1 MQTLEVSSMTNVCL
15 EAFATMWLSTKK
27 KIMREPIE
35 EQVFTAQDNLEQC
48 KKSMELREL
57 ELIES
62 IKKLTVEAVAKK
74 KIGDLGNTKVKLAER
89 ARVQKRLCKLRA
101 SMNIIDTQLDAIKS
115 SELDKEI
122 MISLKASSMAL
133 KKAGIGVNATEVENV
148 MSELDDHLREMQ
160 DITSVLSTPIN
171 AEYDDDIEKEF
182 EELMNEDQLPLS
194 VNQMSVA
201 SVVSG
206 NNNKKLIEIVEE
218 DEDDKPM
225 DALLPA

>member
-89 ARVQKRLCKLRA
+89 ARCKSA
-101 SMNIIDTQLDAIKS
+101 CAN
-115 SELDKEI
+115 
-122 MISLKASSMAL
+122 
-133 KKAGIGVNATEVENV
+133 
-148 MSELDDHLREMQ
+148 
-160 DITSVLSTPIN
+160 
-171 AEYDDDIEKEF
+171 
-182 EELMNEDQLPLS
+182 
-194 VNQMSVA
+194 
-201 SVVSG
+201 
-206 NNNKKLIEIVEE
+206 
-218 DEDDKPM
+218 
-225 DALLPA
+225 

>member
-1 MQTLEVSSMTNVCL
+1 
-15 EAFATMWLSTKK
+15 
-27 KIMREPIE
+27 
-35 EQVFTAQDNLEQC
+35 
-48 KKSMELREL
+48 
-57 ELIES
+57 
-62 IKKLTVEAVAKK
+62 
-74 KIGDLGNTKVKLAER
+74 
-89 ARVQKRLCKLRA
+89 
-101 SMNIIDTQLDAIKS
+101 MNIIDTQLDAIKS